1 MLVLVKFKRGSL
13 KLLSIDQSTSKFAY
27 VIWENNVPVS
37 RSVIR
42 TGKSD
47 CKKQIDNVNYF
58 DTTIEQIIY
67 IVETFIDVVK
77 QEKPDVICC
86 EGLAFGAMGDQTR
99 NLAGLYF
106 CMLYKLKE
114 LGYSDG
120 VNLFV
125 VTPTKNK
132 AYARTLLSESV
143 DKKEKKIKMDKKI
156 MIQLAEEAWPDILA
170 GLKNSGKDAGRED
183 VADAL
188 HIGRYVY
195 DVILQ
200 KENK

>member
-1 MLVLVKFKRGSL
+1 M
-13 KLLSIDQSTSKFAY
+13 KLISVDQATSKFAY
-27 VIWENNVPVS
+27 VLWDDNIPIS
-37 RSVIR
+37 RSIIR

-47 CKKQIDNVNYF
+47 CKKKIENVKYF

-67 IVETFIDVVK
+67 IVENFINTVK

-114 LGYSDG
+114 LGYTESI
-120 VNLFV
+120 NFHV

-132 AYARTLLSESV
+132 AYARTLMPEPE
-143 DKKEKKIKMDKKI
+143 DKKAKKIKMDKKL
-156 MIQLAEEAWPDILA
+156 MIELAEETWPEMLE

-200 KENK
+200 KEIYEASV

>member
-1 MLVLVKFKRGSL
+1 M
-13 KLLSIDQSTSKFAY
+13 KLLSVDQSTAKFAY
-27 VIWENNVPVS
+27 VIWDNIVPVS
-37 RSVIR
+37 RNVIR

-47 CKKQIDNVNYF
+47 CKKKIENVNYF

-67 IVETFIDVVK
+67 IVETFIHTVK
-77 QEKPDVICC
+77 QEKPDVICF

-114 LGYSDG
+114 LGYSEN

-132 AYARTLLSESV
+132 AYAKTLLPEPV
-143 DKKEKKIKMDKKI
+143 DKKEKKVKMDKKV
-156 MIQLAEEAWPDILA
+156 MIQLAEETWPDMLE

>member
-1 MLVLVKFKRGSL
+1 M
-13 KLLSIDQSTSKFAY
+13 KLISIDQSLSKAAF
-27 VIWENNVPVS
+27 VVWDNNIPVS

-47 CKKQIDNVNYF
+47 CKKRVENVNYF

-67 IVETFIDVVK
+67 IVENFIDVVK
-77 QEKPDVICC
+77 HEKPNVICC

-114 LGYSDG
+114 LGYSEN
-120 VNLFV
+120 VNFYV

-132 AYARTLLSESV
+132 AYARTLLPEPI
-143 DKKEKKIKMDKKI
+143 DKKEKKVKMDKKV
-156 MIQLAEEAWPDILA
+156 MIQLAEGTWPEMLE
-170 GLKNSGKDAGRED
+170 GYKNSGKDAGRED

-195 DVILQ
+195 EVILQ
-200 KENK
+200 KGS

>member
-1 MLVLVKFKRGSL
+1 M
-13 KLLSIDQSTSKFAY
+13 KLISVDQSTAKFAY
-27 VIWENNVPVS
+27 VIWDNNIPIS
-37 RSVIR
+37 RRVIR

-58 DTTIEQIIY
+58 DTTVEQIIY

-77 QEKPDVICC
+77 KEKPDVICC

-114 LGYSDG
+114 LGYTEG
-120 VNLFV
+120 INFHV

-132 AYARTLLSESV
+132 AHARTLLPEPV
-143 DKKEKKIKMDKKI
+143 DKKEKKVKMDKKI
-156 MIQLAEEAWPDILA
+156 MIRLAEENWPNILE

-188 HIGRYVY
+188 HIGRYIY
-195 DVILQ
+195 DIILQ
-200 KENK
+200 KDKI

>member
-1 MLVLVKFKRGSL
+1 M
-13 KLLSIDQSTSKFAY
+13 KLLSVDQSTAKFAY
-27 VIWENNVPVS
+27 VLWDDNIPIS
-37 RSVIR
+37 RSIIR

-47 CKKQIDNVNYF
+47 CKKQIDSVNYF

-67 IVETFIDVVK
+67 IVENFIGVVK

-114 LGYSDG
+114 LGYTEG
-120 VNLFV
+120 VNFHV

-132 AYARTLLSESV
+132 AYARTLLPEPIN
-143 DKKEKKIKMDKKI
+143 KKEKKVKMDKKK
-156 MIQLAEEAWPDILA
+156 MIELAEETWPDMLA

>member
-1 MLVLVKFKRGSL
+1 MKLV
-13 KLLSIDQSTSKFAY
+13 SIDQALAKFAY
-27 VIWENNVPVS
+27 VIWDNNVPIS
-37 RSVIR
+37 RNIIR

-47 CKKQIDNVNYF
+47 CVKKIDNVNYF
-58 DTTIEQIIY
+58 DTTIEQILF
-67 IVETFIDVVK
+67 IVESFVNIVK
-77 QEKPDVICC
+77 IEKPDLICC
-86 EGLAFGAMGDQTR
+86 EGLAFGALGDQTR

-114 LGYSDG
+114 LGYTENN
-120 VNLFV
+120 NLFI

-132 AYARTLLSESV
+132 AYARTLLPESE
-143 DKKEKKIKMDKKI
+143 DKKAKKVKMDKKL
-156 MIQLAEEAWPDILA
+156 MIELAEVKWPEMLQ

-195 DVILQ
+195 EQII
-200 KENK
+200 NRT

>member
-1 MLVLVKFKRGSL
+1 MK
-13 KLLSIDQSTSKFAY
+13 SISVDQSTAKFAY
-27 VIWENNVPVS
+27 VIWDNNIPIS
-37 RSVIR
+37 RRVIR

-58 DTTIEQIIY
+58 DTIIEQIIY

-77 QEKPDVICC
+77 KEKPDVICC

-114 LGYSDG
+114 LGYTEG
-120 VNLFV
+120 INFHV

-132 AYARTLLSESV
+132 AYARTLLHEPV
-143 DKKEKKIKMDKKI
+143 DKKEKKVKMDKKI
-156 MIQLAEEAWPDILA
+156 MIRLAEENWPNILE

-188 HIGRYVY
+188 HIGRYIY
-195 DVILQ
+195 DIILQ
-200 KENK
+200 KDKI

>member
-1 MLVLVKFKRGSL
+1 M
-13 KLLSIDQSTSKFAY
+13 KLLSVDQSTAKFAY
-27 VIWENNVPVS
+27 VIWDNNIPVS

-67 IVETFIDVVK
+67 IVENFIDVVK

-114 LGYSDG
+114 LGYTEG
-120 VNLFV
+120 VNFHV

-132 AYARTLLSESV
+132 AYARTLLPEAIN
-143 DKKEKKIKMDKKI
+143 KKEKKVKMDKNK
-156 MIQLAEEAWPDILA
+156 MIELAEDAWPDMLA

-200 KENK
+200 KDKQ

>member
-1 MLVLVKFKRGSL
+1 M
-13 KLLSIDQSTSKFAY
+13 KLISIDQSTAKFAY
-27 VIWENNVPVS
+27 VIWNNNAPIS
-37 RSVIR
+37 RNIIR

-47 CKKQIDNVNYF
+47 CKKQIDNVKYF
-58 DTTIEQIIY
+58 DTIIEQIIY
-67 IVETFIDVVK
+67 IIETFIDIVK
-77 QEKPDVICC
+77 QEKPDVICF

-114 LGYSDG
+114 LGYSEN
-120 VNLFV
+120 VNLFI

-132 AYARTLLSESV
+132 AYARTLLPEPI
-143 DKKEKKIKMDKKI
+143 DKKEKKVKMDKKV
-156 MIQLAEEAWPDILA
+156 MIGLAEETWPKILE

-183 VADAL
+183 IADAL

-195 DVILQ
+195 NVILQ
-200 KENK
+200 KEKQ

>member
-1 MLVLVKFKRGSL
+1 M
-13 KLLSIDQSTSKFAY
+13 KLLSIDQSLSKAAV
-27 VIWENNVPVS
+27 VIWDNNIPVS
-37 RSVIR
+37 RNVIR

-47 CKKQIDNVNYF
+47 CKKKVENVNYF

-67 IVETFIDVVK
+67 IVESFIDIVK
-77 QEKPDVICC
+77 HEKPDVICC

-114 LGYSDG
+114 LGYTEN
-120 VNLFV
+120 VNFHV

-132 AYARTLLSESV
+132 AYARTLLPELV
-143 DKKEKKIKMDKKI
+143 DKKEKKVKMDKKV
-156 MIQLAEEAWPDILA
+156 MIQLAEETWPEMLD
-170 GLKNSGKDAGRED
+170 GYKNSGKDAGRED
-183 VADAL
+183 ISDAL

-200 KENK
+200 KENQ

>member
-1 MLVLVKFKRGSL
+1 M
-13 KLLSIDQSTSKFAY
+13 KLISVDQSTAKFAY
-27 VIWENNVPVS
+27 VIWDNNTPIS
-37 RSVIR
+37 RRVIR

-58 DTTIEQIIY
+58 DTTVEQIIY

-77 QEKPDVICC
+77 KEKPDVICC

-114 LGYSDG
+114 LGYTEG
-120 VNLFV
+120 INFHV

-132 AYARTLLSESV
+132 AHARTLLPEPV
-143 DKKEKKIKMDKKI
+143 DKKEKKVKMDKKI
-156 MIQLAEEAWPDILA
+156 MIRLAEENWPNILE

-188 HIGRYVY
+188 HIGRYIY
-195 DVILQ
+195 DIILQ
-200 KENK
+200 KDKI